1 MSVLLQRSA
10 QEIRRCRAVVV
21 QLEDAVHAL
30 IDAGGPQVATGPL
43 ADLQAIDL
51 LDQRLADLALWIEA
65 LSDASTGCRADRPV
79 QDLVAP
85 LRLDEMRRMLSGR
98 DAGREGGRE
107 EGRGGGVSALSGQT
121 EVF

>member
-1 MSVLLQRSA
+1 LQRSA
-10 QEIRRCRAVVV
+10 QEIRLCRAVVV

-51 LDQRLADLALWIEA
+51 LDQRLEDLALWIEA
-65 LSDASTGCRADRPV
+65 LSGASIGCRADRPV
-79 QDLVAP
+79 QDLAAP
-85 LRLDEMRRMLSGR
+85 LRLDEMRRTLTGR
-98 DAGREGGRE
+98 DGGRAAGRVDAGKGAP
-107 EGRGGGVSALSGQT
+107 ALSGQT